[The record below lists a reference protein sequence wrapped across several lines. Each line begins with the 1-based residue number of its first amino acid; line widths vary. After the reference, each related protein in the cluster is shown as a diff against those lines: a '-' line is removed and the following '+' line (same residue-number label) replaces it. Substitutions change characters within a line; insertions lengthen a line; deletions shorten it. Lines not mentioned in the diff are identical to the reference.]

1 MTAPAPDA
9 SRICFHLAECED
21 AAQPFRFLAT
31 RAIGSLRYQTLGSA
45 LRQAVAHKS
54 ALLSLMRALDA
65 ITRES
70 TLIEELVESGALF
83 TTLAWTPAE
92 AHRFLREIKLYERH
106 GIVVRAPEW
115 CRQERL
121 PRVQVAVKIGDGEPS
136 KVGLNA
142 LLDFSV
148 GLSVGESSITDSEWR
163 VLRESAEG
171 LCRVRGEWIEV
182 DREAIETALQRWR
195 AVERPGRK
203 INYTDGVRLLSGI
216 NEGEC
221 ENDTPTWS
229 KVEAGPWLS
238 GVLANLR
245 GPDGLRVADAGPA
258 FKGTLRHYQQT
269 GVNWLYFL
277 VQLGLGACLADDMGL
292 GKSAQILALL
302 LVLQHEGA
310 SADRPHL
317 LVAPASLL
325 GNWLAEIKKFA
336 PSLQVICAHPSAI
349 PSGELRELSPWRLRN
364 IDIVLT
370 TYGTVPR
377 ILWLLER
384 EWGIVILDEAQTIKN
399 PSAKQSRA
407 VKGLRSL
414 GRIAL
419 TGTPVEN
426 RLADIWSLF
435 DFINPG
441 LLGSLKQF
449 QQLCRQMRGS
459 APTDTPDYGPL
470 RDLVRPYILRRLK
483 SDKSV
488 ITDLPDKT
496 ELVAY
501 CSLTPA
507 QAVLYQQAVDEL
519 SVALKGDQSG
529 PDEVYLPKAVDA
541 ITSPRPQNTLQRC
554 NAILTFL
561 LRFKQICNHPSHWLG
576 DQIYA
581 PQDSGKFGRLRELAE
596 AIAEREEKVLVFT
609 QYREL
614 CDPLA
619 DFLAGVFERPGLVL
633 HGNTPIKERRDLVER
648 FQTDPAIPFFV
659 LSVKAG
665 GTGLNLTAASHVIH
679 FDRWWNP
686 AAEDQATDRAY
697 RIGQHRNVLVHKF
710 VCRGTIEE
718 KINDLIES
726 KKSLSRELLADGGEI
741 PLTEMSDSELIGLV
755 SLDLGRALGES

>member
-9 SRICFHLAECED
+9 GRICFHLAECAD

-31 RAIGSLRYQTLGSA
+31 RATGSLRYQTLGSA
-45 LRQAVAHKS
+45 LQQAVAHKDALVNLMRTLDAVARES
-54 ALLSLMRALDA
+54 AL
-65 ITRES
+65 IGG
-70 TLIEELVESGALF
+70 LIESGALF
-83 TTLAWTPAE
+83 TALAWSPAE

-106 GIVVRAPEW
+106 GVVVRAPEW

-121 PRVQVAVKIGDGEPS
+121 PRVQVAVKIGDGEPPR
-136 KVGLNA
+136 VGLNA

-148 GLSVGESSITDSEWR
+148 NLSVGEQAISDDEWR
-163 VLRESAEG
+163 ALRESAQG
-171 LCRVRGEWIEV
+171 LVRVRGEWVEV
-182 DREAIETALQRWR
+182 DREEVESALRRWR
-195 AVERPGRK
+195 SVERADKK
-203 INYTDGVRLLSGI
+203 INYADGVRLLSGVADGAE
-216 NEGEC
+216 EGESA
-221 ENDTPTWS
+221 PVWS
-229 KVEAGPWLS
+229 KIEAGPWLS

-245 GPDGLRVADAGPA
+245 GPGGLRAAEPGSA
-258 FKGTLRHYQQT
+258 LRAALRPYQQV

-292 GKSAQILALL
+292 GKTVQILALL
-302 LVLQHEGA
+302 LVLQREGA
-310 SADRPHL
+310 AAERPHL

-325 GNWLAEIKKFA
+325 GNWQAEIKKFA
-336 PSLQVICAHPSAI
+336 PSLQTLCAHPSAI
-349 PSGELRELSPWRLRN
+349 PSAELRELSPWRLRN
-364 IDIVLT
+364 VDLVLT

-377 ILWLLER
+377 LPWLLER
-384 EWGIVILDEAQTIKN
+384 DWGVVILDEAQAIKN

-407 VKGLRSL
+407 IKTLQSL

-449 QQLCRQMRGS
+449 QQLCRQMRGG
-459 APTDTPDYGPL
+459 APGDAADYAPL
-470 RDLVRPYILRRLK
+470 RELVRPYILRRLK

-488 ITDLPDKT
+488 IADLPDKT

-507 QAVLYQQAVDEL
+507 QAALYQQAVDEL
-519 SVALKGDQSG
+519 AVALKGDQRDPG
-529 PDEVYLPKAVDA
+529 EIADAAPDSARAALG
-541 ITSPRPQNTLQRC
+541 RR

-581 PQDSGKFGRLRELAE
+581 PQDSGKFERLRELAE
-596 AIAEREEKVLVFT
+596 TIAERDEKVLVFT

-619 DFLAGVFERPGLVL
+619 DFLAGAFGRPGLVL
-633 HGNTPIKERRDLVER
+633 HGDTPIKERRALVER
-648 FQTDPAIPFFV
+648 FQTDAAIPFFV

-726 KKSLSRELLADGGEI
+726 KKSLSRELLADDGEI
-741 PLTEMSDSELIGLV
+741 PLTEMSDSELINLV
-755 SLDLGRALGES
+755 TLDLGRALGET